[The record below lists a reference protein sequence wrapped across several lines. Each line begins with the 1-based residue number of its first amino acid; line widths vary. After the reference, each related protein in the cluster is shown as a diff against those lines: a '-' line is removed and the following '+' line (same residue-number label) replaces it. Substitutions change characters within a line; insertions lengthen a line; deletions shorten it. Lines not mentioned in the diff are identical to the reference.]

1 MIQSDYIKKIKKAD
15 IDEIIQIENDS
26 YKSPWIKEHFVKDIS
41 NQYSINYMYKRDK
54 ELIGYLF
61 GYLINDEYHL
71 NKITVKEQHRYKK
84 IGKLLFSYCLDKLIN
99 LDVKC
104 IQLEVSSLNLI
115 AQNFYKSLGFIK
127 VGLRQNYYS
136 IHEDAVL
143 YNLEIK

>member
-26 YKSPWIKEHFVKDIS
+26 YKSPWIKEHFIKDIS
-41 NQYSINYMYKRDK
+41 NQCSINYMYKRDK

-71 NKITVKEQHRYKK
+71 NKITVKEEHRYKK

-99 LDVKC
+99 LDVKR

-115 AQNFYKSLGFIK
+115 AQKFYKSLNFIHNGIRGK
-127 VGLRQNYYS
+127 YYS
-136 IHEDAVL
+136 KNEDAFL
-143 YNLEIK
+143 YTLRIR

>member
-1 MIQSDYIKKIKKAD
+1 MIQSDHIMEVKIAD
-15 IDEIIQIENDS
+15 INEIIQIENSS
-26 YKSPWIKEHFVKDIS
+26 YQSPWVKEHFEKDIS
-41 NQYSINYMYKRDK
+41 NQYSINYIYKKDK

-71 NKITVKEQHRYKK
+71 NKITIKEEHRCKK
-84 IGKLLFSYCLDKLIN
+84 NGKLLFSYCLEKLIN

-127 VGLRQNYYS
+127 VGLRENYYS
-136 IHEDAVL
+136 VHEHAVL

>member
-1 MIQSDYIKKIKKAD
+1 MIQSDYIKKIKRSD

-26 YKSPWIKEHFVKDIS
+26 YKRPWVKEHFEKDIN
-41 NQYSINYMYKRDK
+41 NQCSINYIYKKDK

-61 GYLINDEYHL
+61 GYLINDEYQL
-71 NKITVKEQHRYKK
+71 NKITVKAEHRYKK
-84 IGKLLFSYCLDKLIN
+84 IGKLLFLHCLRTLIN

-115 AQNFYKSLGFIK
+115 AQDFYKSLGFIK
-127 VGLRQNYYS
+127 VGLRENYYS

>member
-1 MIQSDYIKKIKKAD
+1 MTQPQYIKKIKIVD
-15 IDEIIQIENDS
+15 INQIIQIENDS
-26 YKSPWIKEHFVKDIS
+26 YKSPWVKEHFEKDIN
-41 NQYSINYMYKRDK
+41 NQCSINYMYKEDK

-61 GYLINDEYHL
+61 GYLVNDEYHL
-71 NKITVKEQHRYKK
+71 NKITVKEEHRYKK
-84 IGKLLFSYCLDKLIN
+84 IGKLLFLHCLEKLIN

-127 VGLRQNYYS
+127 VGLRENYYL
-136 IHEDAVL
+136 IHEDAIL